1 MSSRGADSHTAPR
14 SGVVAWALWDCGNL
28 LLDKVTMP
36 APYKARIASLRR
48 LIEALDFEIGLFT
61 NVVGGRLAH
70 DPGYTAIQQI
80 PGIGPVLAAVFVAEI
95 GDVHRFPGP
104 AQLTCWAGLTPSH
117 HESDTTVRRGR
128 ITKQGSRLVRWA
140 AIESVQILPKTSH
153 IGGIR
158 EKVAPPARQP
168 QHRRRGRGPKTARTR
183 LLRATGSPRP
193 GPAPLAARGVS
204 TQFTVGADRAGHDP
218 RNRRGRSL

>member
-1 MSSRGADSHTAPR
+1 
-14 SGVVAWALWDCGNL
+14 
-28 LLDKVTMP
+28 
-36 APYKARIASLRR
+36 
-48 LIEALDFEIGLFT
+48 
-61 NVVGGRLAH
+61 LAH
-70 DPGYTAIQQI
+70 HPGHTAIQQI

-104 AQLTCWAGLTPSH
+104 AQLTCWAAPTPSH

-158 EKVAPPARQP
+158 EKVAQ
-168 QHRRRGRGPKTARTR
+168 RRGNPNIGAVAAARKQ
-183 LLRATGSPRP
+183 LELAYYGLRDHHVRALHRSPR
-193 GPAPLAARGVS
+193 AA
-204 TQFTVGADRAGHDP
+204 
-218 RNRRGRSL
+218 

>member
-1 MSSRGADSHTAPR
+1 
-14 SGVVAWALWDCGNL
+14 
-28 LLDKVTMP
+28 MP
-36 APYKARIASLRR
+36 APYMPRVASLRR
-48 LIEALDFEIGLFT
+48 FIEAFDAEIDLFT
-61 NVVGGRLAH
+61 ALAQRRLTKDA
-70 DPGYTAIQQI
+70 GYTAIQQI

-140 AIESVQILPKTSH
+140 AIESVKMLPKTSR

-158 EKVAPPARQP
+158 DRVAA
-168 QHRRRGRGPKTARTR
+168 RRGNANIGAVAAARKQ
-183 LLRATGSPRP
+183 LELVYYGLRDHHIRALHGSPR
-193 GPAPLAARGVS
+193 AA
-204 TQFTVGADRAGHDP
+204 
-218 RNRRGRSL
+218 